1 MNTATTSTVAAP
13 TKPTT
18 PQNTSQSNSANQEMG
33 QAAFLK
39 LFTTQ
44 LQNQNPLDPVKNEAF
59 VAQLAQFSQL
69 EATTKMADSMS
80 IIAAAT
86 QADRILA
93 GAGLIGK
100 KVASPNGTA
109 ALAEG
114 GSIRGVVSVPNGAN
128 SVRVDVY
135 DSNGLRVFTQ
145 SLGRQAPGDV
155 SVSWAGVNDKGE
167 RMPVGRYQVVATVDS
182 FGQVSQVPLSTPAQV
197 KSVTYDSAL
206 KELVLE
212 LVDGTTVPMSKVRRV
227 DG

>member
-13 TKPTT
+13 TKSTT
-18 PQNTSQSNSANQEMG
+18 PQNTSQSSSANQEMG

-100 KVASPNGTA
+100 QVASPNGTA

-212 LVDGTTVPMSKVRRV
+212 LVDGSTVPMSKVRRV